1 MRVVETPRTVDP
13 GAVMPSFADR
23 VALITGAAS
32 GIGRQLAILLSR
44 EGACVAALDLST
56 AGLAALETELKS
68 AGGRCATAV
77 ADVTNPSAVREAV
90 SQLESQT
97 GPTDLLIA
105 SAGVGKE
112 TSADAFSAEVFSH
125 VIEVNLIGVANS
137 IAAVLPG
144 MRQRRSGH
152 LAALSSLASYRG
164 LPRMA
169 GYSASKA
176 GVNALMDSLRV
187 ELRTSGIVC
196 STICPGWIRTPM
208 TAPLNLP
215 GLRMLEVE
223 DAALRILAA
232 LHRRQSFFAFPAGNV
247 WQVRLLRYLPRSA
260 GDWLAHR
267 VLQRSMRK

>member
-1 MRVVETPRTVDP
+1 MS
-13 GAVMPSFADR
+13 SFADR

-32 GIGRQLAILLSR
+32 GIGRQLARLLSS
-44 EGACVAALDLST
+44 EGTRIAALDISADGLS
-56 AGLAALETELKS
+56 ALERELKS

-77 ADVTNPSAVREAV
+77 ADVTDSSAVRDAV
-90 SQLESQT
+90 RQLESQT

-105 SAGVGKE
+105 SAGVGQE
-112 TSADAFSAEVFSH
+112 TSAETFSAEDFSRL
-125 VIEVNLIGVANS
+125 IQVNLIGVANS

-144 MRQRRSGH
+144 MRERRRGH

-187 ELRTSGIVC
+187 ELRTYGIVC

-208 TAPLNLP
+208 TAPLNLS
-215 GLRMLEVE
+215 GVRMLEVE
-223 DAALRILAA
+223 DAAVHILAA
-232 LHRRQSFFAFPAGNV
+232 LHRRQAFVAFPARDV
-247 WQVRLLRYLPRSA
+247 WQVRLLRYLPRPA

-267 VLQRSMRK
+267 VLQRSMLK

>member
-1 MRVVETPRTVDP
+1 MS
-13 GAVMPSFADR
+13 SFADR

-32 GIGRQLAILLSR
+32 GIGRQLARLLSL
-44 EGACVAALDLST
+44 EGARIAALDISA
-56 AGLAALETELKS
+56 AGLGALETELKS

-77 ADVTNPSAVREAV
+77 ADVTNPSAVRDAI

-105 SAGVGKE
+105 SAGVGQE
-112 TSADAFSAEVFSH
+112 TSAEAFSAEVFSN
-125 VIEVNLIGVANS
+125 VVQVNLIGVANS

-144 MRQRRSGH
+144 MRERRRGH
-152 LAALSSLASYRG
+152 LVALSSLASYRG
-164 LPRMA
+164 LPRMS

-187 ELRTSGIVC
+187 ELRTYGIVC

-215 GLRMLEVE
+215 GMRMLEVE
-223 DAALRILAA
+223 HAAVHILSA
-232 LHRRQSFFAFPAGNV
+232 LHRRRAFVAFPARDV
-247 WQVRLLRYLPRSA
+247 WQVRLLRYLPRPA

-267 VLQRSMRK
+267 VLQRLTPK